1 MSMLIVIVL
10 VAIAVWMYLDTKA
23 RGATQPALWAIG
35 AVLLAIVVVPV
46 WLIKR
51 GPKSDAAVGMKRCPF
66 CAEAVQGA
74 AIVCK
79 HCARDITT
87 RGQAA

>member
-1 MSMLIVIVL
+1 MLIVIVL
-10 VAIAVWMYLDTKA
+10 VAIAVWMYLDARA
-23 RGATQPALWAIG
+23 RGAKQPALWAIG

-51 GPKSDAAVGMKRCPF
+51 GPKTDAAVGMKRCPF
-66 CAEAVQGA
+66 CAEAVQDA

-79 HCARDITT
+79 HCARDI
-87 RGQAA
+87 AARMQTS

>member
-1 MSMLIVIVL
+1 MLILIVL
-10 VAIAVWMYLDTKA
+10 VAIAVWVYLDAKA
-23 RGATQPALWAIG
+23 RAERQPALWAIG

-51 GPKSDAAVGMKRCPF
+51 GPKNDAAVGMKRCPF

-79 HCARDITT
+79 HCGHDITS
-87 RGQAA
+87 RAQAA